1 MYRRGAECLEL
12 WLNVL
17 APWLQFW
24 WKSKVGR
31 QNAQQIKKML
41 KHRDLHKFN
50 KFSKT
55 KQKNMN
61 NVKHAQIVQKNKHQ

>member
-31 QNAQQIKKML
+31 QNAQQIKKLL

-50 KFSKT
+50 KFSK
-55 KQKNMN
+55 KQN
-61 NVKHAQIVQKNKHQ
+61 QKT

>member
-1 MYRRGAECLEL
+1 MCWL

-31 QNAQQIKKML
+31 QNAQKKQ
-41 KHRDLHKFN
+41 KFVKN
-50 KFSKT
+50 IELSKT
-55 KQKNMN
+55 KPK
-61 NVKHAQIVQKNKHQ
+61 KHEKR